1 MNWKRWL
8 VGESPGR
15 TVVRGLFI
23 GAVVLAVSRTLLLPI
38 RATGISMLPT
48 FHDGQLL
55 FFNTLAYRW
64 TEPARGDIAAIAFEP
79 DVAVLVKRIVALPGE
94 RLRIDGGVVY
104 IDGVALQESYVQNR
118 QPWSLDE
125 VQLEPNDYFVIG
137 DNRGMAMRNHTL
149 GAVSREE
156 LVGRL
161 AF

>member
-1 MNWKRWL
+1 VNWKRWL

-15 TVVRGLFI
+15 TIIRGLLI
-23 GAVVLAVSRTLLLPI
+23 GAMVLAVSRTLLLPI

-48 FHDGQLL
+48 FRDGQLL

-64 TEPARGDIAAIAFEP
+64 TEPSRGDIAAIAFEP

-104 IDGVALQESYVQNR
+104 INGIALDESYVRNR

-125 VQLEPNDYFVIG
+125 VQLDPGDYFVIG